1 MIAAA
6 SCGVD
11 GQTGASDTAPVVSR
25 GSGAVNGKDGGYN
38 GQMRGLML
46 LVAAIVLVDT
56 VFFAVL
62 SPLLPSYAASLGLSK
77 SAVGILAGA
86 FAAGVLVA
94 ALPSGLLASRFGLR
108 PTLLLGLGLT
118 GITCVIFGLSTTW
131 SFLVLTR
138 FAAGLGSACSWT
150 AAVGWLAR
158 TAPPER
164 RGELIGF
171 AISAA
176 VAGAFLGPALGAVA
190 AWIGTGP
197 AFGLIAVACT
207 VLALRVMTLP
217 EPDAESRS
225 VTMVTALGMP
235 SLWAPLGLIWLAPL
249 LFAVLGVLV
258 PLSLAARGW
267 TAGQLGALYAGSAAL
282 EALVHPVL
290 GRWADRQG
298 ALAPISTGLVA
309 ATAVLVGLAAA
320 GSAWL
325 VAGLVVAAAITFG
338 ATLVPGMA
346 LLTRTAEAAG
356 LDAVLAM
363 ALANLAWA
371 LGHAVGSPVCG
382 WLADRVGDTLTYMM
396 FAGLCLA
403 VLVVLRR
410 RRGMLIPSSP

>member
-1 MIAAA
+1 MF
-6 SCGVD
+6 
-11 GQTGASDTAPVVSR
+11 
-25 GSGAVNGKDGGYN
+25 
-38 GQMRGLML
+38 

-62 SPLLPSYAASLGLSK
+62 SPLLPSYAAALGLSK
-77 SAVGILAGA
+77 SAVGVLAGA

-94 ALPSGLLASRFGLR
+94 ALPSGLLASRLGLR
-108 PTLLLGLGLT
+108 PTLLLGLGFT
-118 GITCVIFGLSTTW
+118 AVTSVVFGLSTTW
-131 SFLVLTR
+131 SLLVLTR

-176 VAGAFLGPALGAVA
+176 VAGAFLGPALGAAA
-190 AWIGTGP
+190 AWVGTGP
-197 AFGLIAVACT
+197 AFAAIAAACAA
-207 VLALRVMTLP
+207 LALRVSMLP
-217 EPDAESRS
+217 EPGAEAGTI
-225 VTMVTALGMP
+225 TMITALGMP
-235 SLWAPLGLIWLAPL
+235 ALWAPLGLIWLAPL

-267 TAGQLGALYAGSAAL
+267 DAARLGALYAGSAAL
-282 EALVHPVL
+282 EALVHPLL

-298 ALAPISTGLVA
+298 ALAPISTGLVGSLV
-309 ATAVLVGLAAA
+309 VLVALAAA
-320 GSAWL
+320 GPSWL
-325 VAGLVVAAAITFG
+325 VAALVVAAAITFG

-346 LLTRTAEAAG
+346 LLTRAAETAG

-371 LGHAVGSPVCG
+371 LGHAVGAPVCG
-382 WLADRVGDTLTYMM
+382 WLADRVGDTVTYAA
-396 FAGLCLA
+396 FAVLCASVLA
-403 VLVVLRR
+403 VLRQRRVVLAA
-410 RRGMLIPSSP
+410 GVG